1 MILDAM
7 GKYGG
12 LTNFDMATKWICLG
26 CDGDLVFQGIRS
38 KVITQTK

>member
-1 MILDAM
+1 VILDAM